1 MKTAIHGLTGV
12 GRQFLDGPPLKKL
25 ALTVGSAAHEVT
37 SVGVIC

>member
-12 GRQFLDGPPLKKL
+12 GRQFLDGPPQEKL
-25 ALTVGSAAHEVT
+25 APSLGSAAHEVT